1 MTMLRCCQKDEF
13 DFMLC
18 EMSTQMYIHIYMCMA
33 YSYLIKMQ
41 FIQL

>member
-18 EMSTQMYIHIYMCMA
+18 EMSTQMYIYICVWRTR
-33 YSYLIKMQ
+33 I
-41 FIQL
+41 